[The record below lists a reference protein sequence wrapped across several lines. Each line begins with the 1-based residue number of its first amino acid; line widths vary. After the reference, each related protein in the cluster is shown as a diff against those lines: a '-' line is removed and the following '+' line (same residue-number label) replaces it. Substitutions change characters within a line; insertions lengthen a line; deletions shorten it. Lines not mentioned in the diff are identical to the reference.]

1 MKTLEIT
8 ALLLAQCVLGAQT
21 IDRTK
26 PPQTPAIPSYKLPPI
41 TESKLPNGLSVVMAE
56 DTRFPLVTVR
66 LAFQAGSKSDPAN
79 LPGLSDSLATLLTQ
93 GTKTRTSRQIAEE
106 LASIGGTLA
115 GHSTADAL
123 ILSGSSLAE
132 NTSKLFNL
140 LSDVVLNANFPQDE
154 VALQKQNRKQV
165 LLAERSESA
174 FLAREK
180 MSELVFGSHPYA
192 HIAPT
197 LESLDRM
204 DQKAFVNFR
213 DAYLTPNRAYL
224 IVIGKL
230 PPRAELTKLIQDQ
243 FGSWTQKPTPA
254 YSPAKPPESKRQMVL
269 VDRPGSAQADIRVGM
284 LSPTY
289 KSPELF
295 PLIVGSAILG
305 GSADS
310 RLFNDIR
317 EKRGYAYD
325 AHTEFDRRQ
334 ETGVFT
340 SVTQVRN
347 DVVEPAMQALF
358 DDISE
363 MSKEPVKADELT
375 DTKNY
380 LSGVFLIRLE
390 PQSGLADQ
398 LVTVKIMGL
407 PNNYLETYTTRIRSV
422 EPDQIEAAAKKY
434 MVPEKSSIVV
444 VGDAS
449 KIQKALDKF
458 GPVKVTKANP

>member
-1 MKTLEIT
+1 MKTSAI
-8 ALLLAQCVLGAQT
+8 AAFLLSNSILGAQA

-26 PPQTPAIPSYKLPPI
+26 PPDTPAIPSYKLPPI
-41 TESKLPNGLSVVMAE
+41 TESKLPNGLSIVTAE
-56 DTRFPLVTVR
+56 DPRFPLVTVR

-79 LPGLSDSLATLLTQ
+79 LPGLSDSVATLLTQ

-115 GHSTADAL
+115 GRSTPDSLVVA
-123 ILSGSSLAE
+123 GSSLAE
-132 NTSKLFNL
+132 NTPQLLSL
-140 LSDVVLNANFPQDE
+140 LSDVVLQANFPDNE
-154 VALQKQNRKQV
+154 VALQKQNRKQL

-180 MSELVFGSHPYA
+180 MSEAVFGNHPYA

-197 LESLDRM
+197 VESLDRM
-204 DQKAFVNFR
+204 DQKTLIGFR
-213 DAYLTPNRAYL
+213 DSYLTPGRAYL
-224 IVIGKL
+224 ILIGRL
-230 PPRAELTKLIQDQ
+230 PPRAELMKLIQDR
-243 FGSWTQKPTPA
+243 FGSWAQKPAPA
-254 YSPAKPPESKRQMVL
+254 YSPVTPPASKRQMIL

-363 MSKEPVKADELT
+363 MSKEKVKAEELT

-380 LSGVFLIRLE
+380 LSGLFLIRLE
-390 PQSGLADQ
+390 PQNGLADQ
-398 LVTVKIMGL
+398 LVNVKIMGL
-407 PNNYLETYTTRIRSV
+407 PNNYLETYTTRVRSV
-422 EPDQIEAAAKKY
+422 EPDQIEAAARKY
-434 MVPEKSSIVV
+434 MLPDKSAIVV

-449 KIQKALDKF
+449 KIQKALEKF